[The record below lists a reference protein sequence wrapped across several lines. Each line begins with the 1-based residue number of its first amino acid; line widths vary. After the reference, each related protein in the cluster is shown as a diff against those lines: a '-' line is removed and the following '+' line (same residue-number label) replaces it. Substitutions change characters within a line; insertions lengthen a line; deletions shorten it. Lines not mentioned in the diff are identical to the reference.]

1 MAHVHLVT
9 DNNNQTRKKF
19 VRLLLSVIIWNAN
32 LRGQLGAVD
41 LRGASEET
49 AMPPRAR
56 LLGDKPSYLVC
67 GGD

>member
-1 MAHVHLVT
+1 MAHVHSVT
-9 DNNNQTRKKF
+9 DNNNQTRKKI
-19 VRLLLSVIIWNAN
+19 RMTVIIRYYLKCESAETIGHSRSS
-32 LRGQLGAVD
+32 RGLG
-41 LRGASEET
+41 GT